1 MQLCKLLKIPNRSTL
16 KQIVTHKDYLDWLR
30 FWATDP
36 WGEDRADL
44 RSAIAACASLAPWSG
59 KGRTPRPVSFMPY
72 VKAGAEVVARQS
84 DEQIKEMATMIADR
98 WNPEGN
104 K

>member
-1 MQLCKLLKIPNRSTL
+1 MQLCKLLLIPNPSTL
-16 KQIVTHKDYLDWLR
+16 KQIVTHKDYLDWQRL
-30 FWATDP
+30 WATDP

-44 RSAIAACASLAPWSG
+44 RAALAPWSG
-59 KGRTPRPVSFMPY
+59 RGRTPRPVAFMPY
-72 VKAGAEVVARQS
+72 AKDQGQAVARQS
-84 DEQIKEMATMIADR
+84 DEQIKEIATIIAAR